1 MKRRV
6 HALVLLIL
14 LWAPAANGVQAGPH
28 KRVMA
33 LYWYGKDFV
42 SNVDFDRGLRAA
54 FQTTGTEYHA
64 EYFEPNQFPGDLQAI
79 ALRDYLQRKYSDRR
93 MDVVIAMSVPA
104 ADFLLKYRDDLFPT
118 VPIVFHAVNRTE
130 LNQRGAGSSGV
141 IPDNAQAQTLDLA
154 LRFHRSTEHVFV
166 INGTIEK
173 DKYVETVLKGQFKG
187 LEGKVPITYLTDLPL
202 DELLSRVRKLPD
214 RSVIF
219 FAHTDYEEPG
229 VSLSITDVLSLVA
242 DVASAPIYSSG
253 SFVGYG
259 TIGGYATNTYECG
272 IQAGRMA
279 LRIMNGE
286 PPDKLGVVEVPSI
299 PIFDWRQLQ
308 RRGIS
313 ADKLPPGSEIRYR
326 ELTAFEKYKW
336 QILSGLALFVFQ
348 LLLIAGLLTERRKR
362 RLAAEELQLLSSRLQ
377 DAQEQERRRI
387 ARELHD
393 GTAQNLCAVLF
404 NLEKLES
411 KIDLPVNLQ
420 KTVSDCKTVC
430 AEALNEIR
438 TVSYILHPPVLDLL
452 GLNAALRGY
461 VEGFSRR
468 AGIDVKLTAT
478 PEIEQLPQKI
488 QTDLFRVVQECLANV
503 HRHSGSPTAQVQF
516 ELRTREIV
524 LRVADQGHG
533 MPALENGVNPK
544 TPGVGLSG
552 IAQRLRYLGGH
563 MEIKSNT
570 HGTTVTVI
578 VPVPGEQGEQGE
590 KVDRSLFKPKV
601 VSKGNTF

>member
-1 MKRRV
+1 
-6 HALVLLIL
+6 
-14 LWAPAANGVQAGPH
+14 
-28 KRVMA
+28 MA

-42 SNVDFDRGLRAA
+42 SNVEFDRGLRAA
-54 FQTTGTEYHA
+54 FQTTRTEYHA
-64 EYFEPNQFPGDLQAI
+64 EYYEPNQFPGDRQAM
-79 ALRDYLQRKYSDRR
+79 ALRDYLRQKYSDRK

-104 ADFLLKYRDDLFPT
+104 ADFLLKYRDDIFPN
-118 VPIVFHAVNRTE
+118 VPIVFHTFNRTE

-141 IPDNAQAQTLDLA
+141 VPDNAQAHTLDAA
-154 LRFHRSTEHVFV
+154 LHLHPTTEHVFI

-173 DKYVETVLKGQFKG
+173 DKYAENVFREQLRGVEG
-187 LEGKVPITYLTDLPL
+187 VPITYLTDLPL
-202 DELLSRVRKLPD
+202 DELLSKVRSLPG
-214 RSVIF
+214 RSLIF
-219 FAHTDYEEPG
+219 FGRQDYEEPG
-229 VSLSITDVLSLVA
+229 LSLSMIDVLSLVS
-242 DVASAPIYSSG
+242 DVARAPIYSSG

-259 TIGGYATNTYECG
+259 TIGGYAVNTYECG
-272 IQAGRMA
+272 VQAGRMA
-279 LRIMNGE
+279 LRIINGE

-308 RRGIS
+308 RQGIS

-393 GTAQNLCAVLF
+393 GTAQDLCAVLF

-438 TVSYILHPPVLDLL
+438 TVSYVLHPPVLDLL

-478 PEIEQLPQKI
+478 PEIESLPQKI

-503 HRHSGSPTAQVQF
+503 HRHSGSATAQVRL
-516 ELRTREIV
+516 ELRTTEIV
-524 LRVADQGHG
+524 LQVADQGHG
-533 MPALENGVNPK
+533 MAALENGVSPK

-563 MEIKSNT
+563 MEIKSNS
-570 HGTTVTVI
+570 HGTTVTAI
-578 VPVPGEQGEQGE
+578 VPLPGEKGAE
-590 KVDRSLFKPKV
+590 KGDKSLLTSKV